1 MDLSNKVKYL
11 EGQLASRDQDSAL
24 QRSETS
30 QKEGLNKQIME
41 LELKLA
47 EVSKE
52 NEFLKEQRNSL
63 MEEKDALKEE
73 NSQVTT
79 RVDSLLSVT

>member
-1 MDLSNKVKYL
+1 
-11 EGQLASRDQDSAL
+11 
-24 QRSETS
+24 
-30 QKEGLNKQIME
+30 ME